1 MRFVSGFLRFWWDF
15 IVGDDWR
22 IAAGVT
28 VVLAAGAVVEAMGLG
43 GAWLAPTLAVGFA
56 AVFTV
61 TLIVAARPAPG
72 TSRTTRAMT
81 DPAPRAD
88 PDPLA

>member
-1 MRFVSGFLRFWWDF
+1 
-15 IVGDDWR
+15 
-22 IAAGVT
+22 
-28 VVLAAGAVVEAMGLG
+28 MGLG